1 MTGRVAGHLWRMT
14 GGVPTGMW
22 HEAGAQVPDHV
33 PGGEFT
39 VGVEEELM
47 LVGADDQ
54 LLGAAAAPLVDALS
68 LEGSPAGVVTGEIYA
83 DQVELNSPVC
93 RSAEDVWRSLQ
104 TLRTAVAAHGAR
116 VLAAGVHPTGP
127 LGGAALTASP
137 RYDRIREE
145 YAGLMRTPTDALQV
159 HVGLP
164 DERTAMLA
172 YRGLRNRLPL
182 LRALAAGSP
191 YWHGVDSGQAS
202 ARAAIIRSYPRT
214 TMPPLLRS
222 WDEYVVR
229 TKAAMA
235 AAEAPDHTYV
245 WWEMRPRPLLGTLEV
260 RVMDAVPSLSAVAG
274 LTALVQGI
282 ARRAVQ
288 APDPVDLSDDV
299 LAVNDHRVAR
309 HGLDARVV
317 DVDLVLRPLREVAA
331 RVLAESRAELGPDGL
346 DAALDA
352 IESRLAGEA
361 EPDRQRRLVAEGGMP
376 ALLSDLVARTA
387 DLAG

>member
-1 MTGRVAGHLWRMT
+1 MT
-14 GGVPTGMW
+14 GGAPTGTQQAA
-22 HEAGAQVPDHV
+22 EVRVPDHV
-33 PGGEFT
+33 PGGDFT

-47 LVGADDQ
+47 LVGTDDE
-54 LLGAAAAPLVDALS
+54 LMGASAAPLVQALS
-68 LEGSPAGVVTGEIYA
+68 LPGPTAGVVTGEIYA

-93 RSAEDVWRSLQ
+93 RSAEDVWHSLRELRS
-104 TLRTAVAAHGAR
+104 TIARHGAR
-116 VLAAGVHPTGP
+116 VLAVGVHPTAE
-127 LGGAALTASP
+127 LGTAATTASP
-137 RYDRIREE
+137 RYDLIRDE
-145 YAGLMRTPTDALQV
+145 YAGLMRTPTAALQV

-164 DERTAMLA
+164 DEKTAMLA

-222 WDEYVVR
+222 WEDYVAR
-229 TKAAMA
+229 TEAVMA

-260 RVMDAVPSLSAVAG
+260 RVMDAVPSLAVVAG

-282 ARRAVQ
+282 ARRAVA
-288 APDPVDLSDDV
+288 APDAVDLSDDA
-299 LAVNDHRVAR
+299 LAVNDHRAAR
-309 HGLDARVV
+309 HGLDTRVL

-331 RVLAESRAELGPDGL
+331 RVLAETRAELAPDGL
-346 DAALDA
+346 DAPLDA
-352 IESRLAGEA
+352 IDALLARET
-361 EPDRQRRLVAEGGMP
+361 EPDRQRRLVTTGGMP
-376 ALLSDLVARTA
+376 ALLADLVARTA
-387 DLAG
+387 DLGS

>member
-1 MTGRVAGHLWRMT
+1 MREEV
-14 GGVPTGMW
+14 GV
-22 HEAGAQVPDHV
+22 QVPDHV

-47 LVGADDQ
+47 LVGADDE
-54 LLGAAAAPLVDALS
+54 LLGAAAEPLVDALT

-93 RSAEDVWRSLQ
+93 RSAEDVWRSLHA
-104 TLRTAVAAHGAR
+104 LRHTVAEHGAR
-116 VLAAGVHPTGP
+116 VLAAGVHPTGA
-127 LGGAALTASP
+127 LGGAVLAASP
-137 RYDRIREE
+137 RYDRIRDE
-145 YAGLMRTPTDALQV
+145 YAGLLRTPTAALQV

-191 YWHGVDSGQAS
+191 YWHSLDSGQAS

-222 WDEYVVR
+222 WEDYVAR
-229 TKAAMA
+229 TQAAMA

-245 WWEMRPRPLLGTLEV
+245 WWEMRPRPLFGTLEV
-260 RVMDAVPSLSAVAG
+260 RVMDAVPSLAAVAG

-282 ARRAVQ
+282 ARRAVD
-288 APDPVDLSDDV
+288 APDAADLSDDV
-299 LAVNDHRVAR
+299 LAVNDHRAAR
-309 HGLDARVV
+309 RGLDTRVV

-331 RVLAESRAELGPDGL
+331 RVLAEARAELAPDGL
-346 DAALDA
+346 DAPLDA
-352 IESRLAGEA
+352 VESLLARES
-361 EPDRQRRLVAEGGMP
+361 EPDRQRRLVASDGMS
-376 ALLSDLVARTA
+376 ALLADLVARTT
-387 DLAG
+387 DLQG